1 MGHIQ
6 QATVIENG
14 ETKLLWKESILDE
27 EGNFVLD
34 ENGQIKFEKT
44 TKDTGDPLYEW
55 KGSPYEGLMYSVL
68 GTIKDVVTLNFDDI
82 KHNNDRTY
90 GDRNRR
96 ALFALSDAFLI
107 FLLFGLVKMLI
118 NAFIA
123 ENGTEGLTGTTL
135 KMASSVNG
143 KILNEYNLFNS
154 TFGSISSE
162 PVFLSWGKKL
172 AQDSWD
178 TISGDKEL
186 MDLMKRNFGFAEV
199 LKWTEP
205 E

>member
-1 MGHIQ
+1 
-6 QATVIENG
+6 
-14 ETKLLWKESILDE
+14 
-27 EGNFVLD
+27 
-34 ENGQIKFEKT
+34 
-44 TKDTGDPLYEW
+44 
-55 KGSPYEGLMYSVL
+55 MYSVL